1 VTLALNVMPSGPV
14 QLLKLIELIEPI
26 GLVRPLPLESEPTA
40 AEELQDS
47 DVPLVESV
55 SVVVPAVP
63 VTDPPGVTVQVVAAN
78 AGAALRE
85 NAAAATA
92 VVSRAPPRRLSIG
105 ISFLLVLV
113 LFESIA

>member
-1 VTLALNVMPSGPV
+1 VNVMPSGPV
-14 QLLKLIELIEPI
+14 QLLKVIEVIEPM
-26 GLVRPLPLESEPTA
+26 GLVSPLPLESEPAA
-40 AEELQDS
+40 AEEVQVS
-47 DVPLVESV
+47 FVPVVESV
-55 SVVVPAVP
+55 RVVVPADP

-78 AGAALRE
+78 AGAAPRE

-113 LFESIA
+113 PLESID